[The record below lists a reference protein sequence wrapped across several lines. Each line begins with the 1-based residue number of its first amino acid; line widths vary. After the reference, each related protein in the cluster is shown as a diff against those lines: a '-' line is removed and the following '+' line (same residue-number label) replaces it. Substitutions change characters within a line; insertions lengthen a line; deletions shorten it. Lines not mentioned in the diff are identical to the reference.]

1 MVELV
6 RAEAGSVERV
16 VYGRVRPNEDLVAAV
31 EAVCAQAGILH
42 GFVRG
47 SLGSLI
53 DACVD
58 CGDGSETV
66 VYGPAVE
73 VVGLAGEVR
82 TAAGGKPSAVLHGMI
97 AGPDGRIGG
106 GRFVRGRNLVC
117 VTFELAIEEWIAADG
132 SATPDVSTST
142 EQLFNKG
149 GRP

>member
-1 MVELV
+1 MGGFV
-6 RAEAGSVERV
+6 RAEAGSVGRV
-16 VYGRVRPNEDLVAAV
+16 VYGRVRPNEDLVEAV
-31 EAVCAQAGILH
+31 EAVCDEAGVLN

-47 SLGSLI
+47 SLGSLT

-82 TAAGGKPSAVLHGMI
+82 AASGGKPVAVLNGMI

-106 GRFVRGRNLVC
+106 GRFVRGKNLVC
-117 VTFELAIEEWIAADG
+117 VTFELAIEEWLAADG
-132 SATPDVSTST
+132 
-142 EQLFNKG
+142 
-149 GRP
+149 GRSPGAPA